1 MPFAA
6 ALRKSLQDRGSE
18 FPAEFM
24 RGDSLEDVLNRHLL
38 TIEHMGDGDVFT
50 CILLLSPDG
59 KRLSY
64 GAAPTVPAS
73 YCRAS
78 ESIEIGPCAGS
89 CGAAAYLGRPVYSI
103 DIEKDP
109 VWGDY
114 RDLAL
119 QHGFKSCWSTPI
131 RNSTGSIIG
140 TFAILHRTVG
150 KPTREEIEAID
161 MITEQVAD
169 AIMWSRDAHNFAP
182 PFRRPLD
189 NSPALKLVSDNKEP
203 RDPAARLIALTEK
216 LQSQVADLDRCADR
230 SSSETDAQ
238 NLREAAELGRK
249 LVANIMLQIDLVGR
263 RKHLP

>member
-6 ALRKSLQDRGSE
+6 ALRKSLQDRGSDV
-18 FPAEFM
+18 PAEFK
-24 RGDSLEDVLNRHLL
+24 RGDSLEDVLNRHLM
-38 TIEHMGDGDVFT
+38 TVEQMGGDDVFT

-78 ESIEIGPCAGS
+78 DSIEIGPCAGS

-103 DIEKDP
+103 DIETDP

-119 QHGFKSCWSTPI
+119 QHGYRSCWSTPI
-131 RNSTGSIIG
+131 RNSNGAIIG

-150 KPTREEIEAID
+150 MPTHEEIEAIEL
-161 MITEQVAD
+161 ITEHVAD
-169 AIMWSRDAHNFAP
+169 AIMCSRDPKVLA
-182 PFRRPLD
+182 RRGSGRSSKSPL
-189 NSPALKLVSDNKEP
+189 LRLVSDNQASH
-203 RDPAARLIALTEK
+203 DPANRLLALAEK
-216 LQSQVADLDRCADR
+216 LQLKAVDLDGHADR
-230 SSSETDAQ
+230 SESETAAR
-238 NLREAAELGRK
+238 NLRDAAELSRK
-249 LVANIMLQIDLVGR
+249 LASKIISQLEFIRSGKRV
-263 RKHLP
+263 P